1 MEQMNIFDE
10 SLFQPKKSLTTR
22 QWRLHSLLLSS
33 TKKLERKEI
42 LERMDAEYGY
52 SREISDNPNR
62 AFINLSCLRELT
74 DDLDAIIRDETI
86 QHVYVGGGYATSKK
100 EAEKYL
106 AREKISALK
115 ILKKMSIQRMKL
127 ALDGQQRLTF
137 AKERDHW
144 ESVLKTEEEKLK
156 EYDEVQ

>member
-22 QWRLHSLLLSS
+22 QWRLHNLLLSAHR
-33 TKKLERKEI
+33 KLERKEI
-42 LERMDAEYGY
+42 LERMDADY
-52 SREISDNPNR
+52 SYTQEMTDNPNR
-62 AFINLSCLRELT
+62 SFINLSCLRDLT
-74 DDLDAIIRDETI
+74 DDLDAIVRDETI
-86 QHVYVGGGYATSKK
+86 QHVYVGGGYATSKA

-106 AREKISALK
+106 RREKISALK
-115 ILKKMSIQRMKL
+115 ILKKMSIQKMKL

-144 ESVLKTEEEKLK
+144 ESLLKDEEKQM
-156 EYDEVQ
+156 EEQ

>member
-1 MEQMNIFDE
+1 MNIFDE
-10 SLFQPKKSLTTR
+10 SLFKPKNRLTTR
-22 QWRLHSLLLSS
+22 QWRLHSLLLNAG
-33 TKKLERKEI
+33 KKLERKEI
-42 LERMDAEYGY
+42 LERMDNDYGY
-52 SREISDNPNR
+52 SKETSDNPKR

-74 DDLDAIIRDETI
+74 EDLDTIIRDETI

-100 EAEKYL
+100 EAERYL
-106 AREKISALK
+106 ARERISALK
-115 ILKKMSIQRMKL
+115 ILKKTSIQKMKL